1 MGLKHFLKPNGAKIL
16 LFLFLLIFAPFP
28 YFFQPETSDQF
39 GVRWIWGFPPLVS
52 LIYDYLP
59 ASLQELNVG
68 IFDIN
73 KVTTTYYW
81 TPTYA
86 FFIFLLSCVIHLIIE
101 RIKVKYNIAT
111 FRGLLWRKLEKKE
124 IGPLRKVE
132 RHEKVEEGK
141 KEIKPEEKKEEIK
154 LGELEEMD
162 EEKIK
167 EMSTL
172 IREEE
177 TFLKEQKKKLQ
188 KYLDKANIQKLKSI
202 GVDVEENKILCSGC
216 KRWIKV
222 QRSKLM
228 KLIEKHGFDII
239 WEYKCPECKSKK

>member
-1 MGLKHFLKPNGAKIL
+1 MGLKDFLKPNGAKIL
-16 LFLFLLIFAPFP
+16 LFLFLLVFAPFP

-39 GVRWIWGFPPLVS
+39 EIRWIWGFPPLVS

-68 IFDIN
+68 ILDIS
-73 KVTTTYYW
+73 KVSTTYYW

-86 FFIFLLSCVIHLIIE
+86 LFIFLLSCVIHLIIGK
-101 RIKVKYNIAT
+101 IKVKFGITT
-111 FRGLLWRKLEKKE
+111 FRGLLWRKLGKKE
-124 IGPLRKVE
+124 IGPLRKIE
-132 RHEKVEEGK
+132 RPEKTEEK
-141 KEIKPEEKKEEIK
+141 KEIKPEEKEEEIK
-154 LGELEEMD
+154 PGELEGMD

-188 KYLDKANIQKLKSI
+188 KYLDETNIQKLKSI

-216 KRWIKV
+216 KRWVKV
-222 QRSKLM
+222 QRGKIM